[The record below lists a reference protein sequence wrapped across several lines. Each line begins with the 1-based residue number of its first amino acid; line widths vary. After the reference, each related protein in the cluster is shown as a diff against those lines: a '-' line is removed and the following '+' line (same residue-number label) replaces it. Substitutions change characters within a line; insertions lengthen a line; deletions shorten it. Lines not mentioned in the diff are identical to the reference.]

1 MDVTAWSAAQI
12 QQKMAAGELSARAL
26 AEAYLERIA
35 AIDQNGPAINAV
47 IELNP
52 QALEIAAA
60 RDAERAQGIVRG
72 PLHGACVLI
81 KDNIDTADRMQ
92 TTAGS
97 LALEGSIAAR
107 DAFVVEKMRAAGAVI
122 LGKSNFSE
130 WANFRS
136 TRSSSGWSSSGG
148 QTRNPHVL
156 DRSPCGS
163 SSGSGAAVA
172 AALCT
177 VAVGTET
184 DGSVVCPATS
194 NGIVGI
200 KPTLGLVSR
209 TGIIP
214 IAHSQ
219 DTAGPMGRTVAD
231 AAALLGA
238 MTGVDSRDAATKGAQ
253 IKSDYTQFLNEG
265 SLKGARLGI
274 ARAFFGFDDRVD
286 RIMEESIRALRHLGA
301 AVIDPVELPKS
312 SAYDDSEYEVLLYE
326 FKADLNAYL
335 AGLKDGARPQTLA
348 DLIEFNETNSE
359 RVMPY
364 FGQEIFLQAQEKG
377 ALTETAYREAL
388 ANNHQLSR
396 EQGIDATLAKHQ
408 LDAILAP
415 TGGPAW
421 TIDLVN
427 GDHYGGGC
435 SSPAAVS
442 GYPHITVPAGFVHD
456 LPVGLS
462 FFAGAWSEP
471 RLIALAHA
479 FERGTQAR
487 RAPQFLPSLE
497 F

>member
-1 MDVTAWSAAQI
+1 
-12 QQKMAAGELSARAL
+12 
-26 AEAYLERIA
+26 
-35 AIDQNGPAINAV
+35 
-47 IELNP
+47 
-52 QALEIAAA
+52 
-60 RDAERAQGIVRG
+60 
-72 PLHGACVLI
+72 
-81 KDNIDTADRMQ
+81 
-92 TTAGS
+92 
-97 LALEGSIAAR
+97 
-107 DAFVVEKMRAAGAVI
+107 
-122 LGKSNFSE
+122 
-130 WANFRS
+130 
-136 TRSSSGWSSSGG
+136 
-148 QTRNPHVL
+148 
-156 DRSPCGS
+156 
-163 SSGSGAAVA
+163 
-172 AALCT
+172 
-177 VAVGTET
+177 
-184 DGSVVCPATS
+184 
-194 NGIVGI
+194 
-200 KPTLGLVSR
+200 
-209 TGIIP
+209 
-214 IAHSQ
+214 
-219 DTAGPMGRTVAD
+219 
-231 AAALLGA
+231 
-238 MTGVDSRDAATKGAQ
+238 
-253 IKSDYTQFLNEG
+253 
-265 SLKGARLGI
+265 
-274 ARAFFGFDDRVD
+274 
-286 RIMEESIRALRHLGA
+286 MEESIRALRHLGA

>member
-1 MDVTAWSAAQI
+1 MTGWSVAEI
-12 QQKMAAGELSARAL
+12 QQAMRMGDLSARAL
-26 AEAYLERIA
+26 TEAFLQRVA
-35 AIDQNGPAINAV
+35 DIDRSGPSVNSI

-52 QALEIAAA
+52 QALDIASTL
-60 RDAERAQGIVRG
+60 DAERAAGTVRG
-72 PLHGACVLI
+72 PLHGVPILI
-81 KDNIDTADRMQ
+81 KDNIDTADLMQ

-97 LALEGSIAAR
+97 LALEGHRAAR
-107 DAFVVEKMRAAGAVI
+107 DAFVVERLRAAGAVL
-122 LGKSNFSE
+122 LGKTNLSE

-136 TRSSSGWSSSGG
+136 TRSTSGWSSRGG

-172 AALCT
+172 AQLCA

-184 DGSVVCPATS
+184 DGSVVCPSTS

-209 TGIIP
+209 SGIIP

-219 DTAGPMGRTVAD
+219 DTAGPMARTVAD
-231 AAALLGA
+231 AATLLSA
-238 MTGVDSRDAATKGAQ
+238 MVGVDARDAATAAAGRLGQVDYAQYLDEGA
-253 IKSDYTQFLNEG
+253 LR
-265 SLKGARLGI
+265 GARLGI
-274 ARAFFGFDDRVD
+274 ARNFFGFDSRVD
-286 RIMEESIRALRHLGA
+286 AVMEESIAALRHLGA
-301 AVIDPVELPKS
+301 DIVDPVDLPKS
-312 SAYDDSEYEVLLYE
+312 SAYDESEYEVLLYE
-326 FKADLNAYL
+326 FKAGINAYL
-335 AGLKDGARPQTLA
+335 AGLTGDRWPQTLET
-348 DLIEFNETNSE
+348 LIAFNNAHAE

-377 ALTETAYREAL
+377 PLSDAVYREAL
-388 ANNHQLSR
+388 AANHRLSR
-396 EQGIDATLAKHQ
+396 GEGIDAAIARYR
-408 LDAILAP
+408 LDAIVAP

-442 GYPHITVPAGFVHD
+442 GYPHVTVPAGFVHD

-462 FFAGAWSEP
+462 LFAGAWSEP

-487 RAPQFLPSLE
+487 RTPQFLSSVGL
-497 F
+497 